1 MKRSFRKHGLSY
13 APEYRAWQ
21 QMRLRCLDPEH
32 AAYAS
37 YGGRGITVCDRWRE
51 DPAAFIADLGPK
63 PSPKHELDRIDN
75 DKGYEPGNCR
85 WVTRKVNDR
94 NRRSNRFVTFRG
106 ETLTIAEWCERL
118 GLPGDTVR
126 WRLSRWTV
134 EEALTT
140 PVRPKAPNGTA
151 ALARAQ
157 FQVAAEARTA

>member
-75 DKGYEPGNCR
+75 DKGYEPGNVR
-85 WVTRKVNDR
+85 WATPEQQVR
-94 NRRSNRFVTFRG
+94 NTSRNIYLECAGRRMILADWSRETGIKFCTLLNRYR
-106 ETLTIAEWCERL
+106 R
-118 GLPGDTVR
+118 GLPPERILLDPARTTH
-126 WRLSRWTV
+126 WRR
-134 EEALTT
+134 
-140 PVRPKAPNGTA
+140 GTA
-151 ALARAQ
+151 S
-157 FQVAAEARTA
+157 